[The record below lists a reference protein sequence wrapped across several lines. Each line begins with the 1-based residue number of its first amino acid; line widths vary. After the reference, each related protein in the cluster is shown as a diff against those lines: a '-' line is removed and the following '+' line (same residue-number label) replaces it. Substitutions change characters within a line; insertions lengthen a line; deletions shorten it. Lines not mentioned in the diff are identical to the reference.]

1 MKNFIQTGANIS
13 VIAAAAA
20 DAGAPVLV
28 GSLFGVATSDAVIGE
43 IVTLVR
49 TGVFELPKTSA
60 QAWTVGAKI
69 YFDGSACTTVVS
81 TNKLI
86 GVAVQAAADPSAIGI
101 VLLDGAAR

>member
-20 DAGAPVLV
+20 DAGDPVLM
-28 GSLFGVATSDAVIGE
+28 GSLFGVATSDAAIGE
-43 IVTLVR
+43 TVTLVR

-86 GVAVQAAADPSAIGI
+86 GVAVQSAADPSATGI

>member
-20 DAGAPVLV
+20 SAGDPVLM
-28 GSLFGVATSDAVIGE
+28 GALFGVATSDAAIGE
-43 IVTLVR
+43 TVTLVR
-49 TGVFELPKTSA
+49 GGVFELPKTSA

-69 YFDGSACTTVVS
+69 YFDGTECTTVVS

-86 GVAVQAAADPSAIGI
+86 GVAVAAAADPSATGI